1 VTTVVTN
8 NAAVTEE
15 DAAGGTTNGPPPLEG
30 ERDQVDL
37 VVAHWLREDP
47 DIDVVAKSTV
57 ARLRRLAN
65 RLERELRRDLQP
77 LEIEMWELEVLLT
90 LRRAPE
96 HQLSAGALLRYCQV
110 TSGAISNRLARLEE
124 RGWVRRDICP
134 TDRRQVLVTLTP
146 DGETRAR
153 ALIAT
158 KTETEQRILA
168 NVDRDTLERL
178 SIDLRTLLLSIEGPA
193 GDELTSEQMLEACG
207 PAAAAPPP

>member
-1 VTTVVTN
+1 MGAVMTVVSEQTPDLAG
-8 NAAVTEE
+8 NAVAS
-15 DAAGGTTNGPPPLEG
+15 PEG
-30 ERDQVDL
+30 DHDQVDL

-65 RLERELRRDLQP
+65 HLERELRRDLLP

-110 TSGAISNRLARLEE
+110 TSGAISNRLARLEA

-146 DGETRAR
+146 DGETRAT
-153 ALIAT
+153 ALVAT
-158 KTETEQRILA
+158 KTETEQRMLA
-168 NVDRDTLERL
+168 NIDRDTLERL
-178 SIDLRTLLLSIEGPA
+178 STDLRTLLLSIEGPA
-193 GDELTSEQMLEACG
+193 GDDLTSEQLLAAC
-207 PAAAAPPP
+207 APPTAPS

>member
-1 VTTVVTN
+1 MTVVSEQAPEVAG
-8 NAAVTEE
+8 NAMAS
-15 DAAGGTTNGPPPLEG
+15 AEG
-30 ERDQVDL
+30 DRDQVDL

-65 RLERELRRDLQP
+65 RLERELRRDLLP

-90 LRRAPE
+90 LRRAPD

-110 TSGAISNRLARLEE
+110 TSGAISNRLARLEA

-146 DGETRAR
+146 DGERRAT

-158 KTETEQRILA
+158 KTETEQRMLA

-178 SIDLRTLLLSIEGPA
+178 STDLRTLLLSIEGPA
-193 GDELTSEQMLEACG
+193 GEELTPEQLLAAC
-207 PAAAAPPP
+207 APPTAPS

>member
-1 VTTVVTN
+1 MTVVSEQAQELAG
-8 NAAVTEE
+8 NAMAS
-15 DAAGGTTNGPPPLEG
+15 AEG
-30 ERDQVDL
+30 DRDQVDL

-65 RLERELRRDLQP
+65 RLERELRRDLLP

-90 LRRAPE
+90 LRRAPD

-110 TSGAISNRLARLEE
+110 TSGAISNRLARLEA

-146 DGETRAR
+146 DGERRAT

-158 KTETEQRILA
+158 KTETEQRMLA

-178 SIDLRTLLLSIEGPA
+178 STDLRTLLLSIEGPA
-193 GDELTSEQMLEACG
+193 GEELTPEQLLAAC
-207 PAAAAPPP
+207 APPTAPS

>member
-1 VTTVVTN
+1 MGAVMTVVSEQTPDLAG
-8 NAAVTEE
+8 NAA
-15 DAAGGTTNGPPPLEG
+15 ASPEG
-30 ERDQVDL
+30 DHDQVDL

-65 RLERELRRDLQP
+65 HLERELRRDLLP

-110 TSGAISNRLARLEE
+110 TSGAISNRLARLEA

-146 DGETRAR
+146 DGETRAT
-153 ALIAT
+153 ALVAT
-158 KTETEQRILA
+158 KTETEQRMLA
-168 NVDRDTLERL
+168 NIDRDTLERL
-178 SIDLRTLLLSIEGPA
+178 STDLRTLLLSIEGPA
-193 GDELTSEQMLEACG
+193 GDDLTSEQLLAAC
-207 PAAAAPPP
+207 APPTAPS

>member
-1 VTTVVTN
+1 MTVVSQQAAELAG
-8 NAAVTEE
+8 NAMAS
-15 DAAGGTTNGPPPLEG
+15 AEG
-30 ERDQVDL
+30 DRDQVDL

-65 RLERELRRDLQP
+65 RLERELRRDLLP

-90 LRRAPE
+90 LRRAPD

-110 TSGAISNRLARLEE
+110 TSGAISNRLARLEA

-146 DGETRAR
+146 DGERRAT

-158 KTETEQRILA
+158 KTETEQRMLA

-178 SIDLRTLLLSIEGPA
+178 STDLRTLLLSIEGPA
-193 GDELTSEQMLEACG
+193 GEELTPEQLLAAC
-207 PAAAAPPP
+207 APPTAPS

>member
-1 VTTVVTN
+1 MTVVSEQAPELAG
-8 NAAVTEE
+8 NAMAS
-15 DAAGGTTNGPPPLEG
+15 AEG
-30 ERDQVDL
+30 DRDQVDL

-65 RLERELRRDLQP
+65 HLERELRRDLLP

-110 TSGAISNRLARLEE
+110 TSGAISNRLARLEA

-146 DGETRAR
+146 DGETRAT
-153 ALIAT
+153 ALVAT
-158 KTETEQRILA
+158 KTETEQRMLA
-168 NVDRDTLERL
+168 NIDRDTLERL
-178 SIDLRTLLLSIEGPA
+178 STDLRTLLLSIEGPA
-193 GDELTSEQMLEACG
+193 GDDLTSEQLLAAC
-207 PAAAAPPP
+207 APPTAPS

>member
-1 VTTVVTN
+1 MTVVSEQAPELAG
-8 NAAVTEE
+8 NAMAS
-15 DAAGGTTNGPPPLEG
+15 AEG
-30 ERDQVDL
+30 DRDQVDL

-65 RLERELRRDLQP
+65 RLERELRRDLLP

-90 LRRAPE
+90 LRRAPD

-110 TSGAISNRLARLEE
+110 TSGAISNRLARLEA

-146 DGETRAR
+146 DGERRAT

-158 KTETEQRILA
+158 KTETEQRMLA

-178 SIDLRTLLLSIEGPA
+178 STDLRTLLLSIEGPA
-193 GDELTSEQMLEACG
+193 GEELTTDQLLAAC
-207 PAAAAPPP
+207 APPTAPS

>member
-1 VTTVVTN
+1 VVTVVSEQAPELAG
-8 NAAVTEE
+8 NAMAS
-15 DAAGGTTNGPPPLEG
+15 AEG
-30 ERDQVDL
+30 DRDQVDL

-65 RLERELRRDLQP
+65 RLERELRRDLLP

-90 LRRAPE
+90 LRRAPD

-110 TSGAISNRLARLEE
+110 TSGAISNRLARLEA

-146 DGETRAR
+146 DGERRAT

-158 KTETEQRILA
+158 KTETEQRMLA

-178 SIDLRTLLLSIEGPA
+178 STDLRTLLLSIEGPA
-193 GDELTSEQMLEACG
+193 GEELTPEQLLAAC
-207 PAAAAPPP
+207 APPTTPS

>member
-1 VTTVVTN
+1 MTVVSEQAPELAG
-8 NAAVTEE
+8 NAMAS
-15 DAAGGTTNGPPPLEG
+15 AEG
-30 ERDQVDL
+30 DRDQVDL

-65 RLERELRRDLQP
+65 RLERELRRDLLP

-90 LRRAPE
+90 LRRAPD

-110 TSGAISNRLARLEE
+110 TSGAISNRLARLEA

-146 DGETRAR
+146 DGERRAT

-158 KTETEQRILA
+158 KTETEQRMLA

-178 SIDLRTLLLSIEGPA
+178 STDLRTLLLSIEGPA
-193 GDELTSEQMLEACG
+193 GEELTPEQLLAAC
-207 PAAAAPPP
+207 APPTAPS